1 MKSIAHTMIDTT
13 PQNMRKQ
20 ALLIRPYGFDTGSEV
35 FTYVDGSRIICT
47 PRNVTIIEDF

>member
-20 ALLIRPYGFDTGSEV
+20 ALLIRLYGFDTGSEV
-35 FTYVDGSRIICT
+35 FTYVDGSRILCS
-47 PRNVTIIEDF
+47 PRNATIIEDF

>member
-1 MKSIAHTMIDTT
+1 MKTVAQTMIDTT

-20 ALLIRPYGFDTGSEV
+20 ALLIRPYGFGTGSEV

-47 PRNVTIIEDF
+47 PRNATIIEDF